1 MVRRL
6 YPASSWDIRMN
17 GGEVVV
23 RKQFS
28 RKQLL
33 HFTAPAIT
41 VNERVRLLLQIRRK
55 VRNHGD
61 GLADLLRN
69 PVQQDFPSVGS
80 DVVKGFSQNGP
91 SADDALRGAE
101 FEGATGIPDLHRKKS
116 LIPVQIV
123 ELSAVLAP

>member
-1 MVRRL
+1 
-6 YPASSWDIRMN
+6 MN

-69 PVQQDFPSVGS
+69 PVQ
-80 DVVKGFSQNGP
+80 
-91 SADDALRGAE
+91 
-101 FEGATGIPDLHRKKS
+101 
-116 LIPVQIV
+116 
-123 ELSAVLAP
+123 